1 MNNTQRAPQTSNLP
15 VRTQRPVAVILL
27 LLLFLFL
34 MAQVSVLVRQQAM
47 QDVRLRSAA
56 DMNRYT
62 LSLQQTLDRYKDLPQ
77 LLASHSELL
86 NALLHQ
92 GDADARMR
100 ANLYLEKVN
109 TIIGTTDA
117 YLMNAA
123 GDTIAASNWLQ
134 ERTFIG
140 QNFSFRPYYQQA
152 MAGHAGRYFA
162 LGTTSNKRGYFYSYP
177 VKIAGKVAGVIVV
190 KIDLNDIEGDW
201 NDPLLDILVTDED
214 GIIVISTRPDWKFRT
229 LKPLSQPD
237 LYRIVDSLRYGGQEL
252 STLDILWR
260 DKGPDGSQL
269 ITLVEGSRLDNP
281 SLDGVRTRHY
291 LLQSNPVPNSG
302 LSVAVLASMKPVEQ
316 RVFRALLLTAV
327 IYFALLLLVLFMLA
341 RNRIKQERALFRER
355 ELHALEE
362 NDARIRA
369 IIDNTQAGLMTLDAQ
384 GRIESCNPTAQK
396 LFHYREED
404 IRGEYFSK
412 LLAYPDRP
420 VCWQH
425 ITAAPGDSAQ
435 ELHIEAK
442 ARRADHSLFP
452 IELTIGR
459 MAANDERHFIVTIQD
474 ITERKQQESQLQR
487 AQQQLESRV
496 EQRTQDLTLANARL
510 QQEMTQHQQT
520 QNELIQTAKL
530 AVLGQM
536 SAGINHELNQPLT
549 AIRSY
554 ADNGRVFLQRGRP
567 ERAEANLEE
576 ISRLTERMAKII
588 HPLKEFARVSSGS
601 PEPVCLKSVRDGAM
615 SILYGRLD
623 RQSVS
628 VHWPRGLEHVYVL
641 GDILRLEQVLVNL
654 IGNAMQALEG
664 QSEGRIDIGLQ
675 CSNAAVQLS
684 VRDNGPGISP
694 EYLEHLFEPFFTTK
708 KAGQGLGLG
717 LSISHRIVESLGGR
731 LLASNHPAGGACF
744 TLVLQPVRQPFTTGQ
759 P

>member
-1 MNNTQRAPQTSNLP
+1 MNDTQRASLTSISP
-15 VRTQRPVAVILL
+15 VRAQRPVAVILL

-47 QDVRLRSAA
+47 QDVKLRSAA

-62 LSLQQTLDRYKDLPQ
+62 LSLQQKLDRYKDLPQ

-92 GDADARMR
+92 SDADARMR
-100 ANLYLEKVN
+100 ANLYLEQVN
-109 TIIGTTDA
+109 TTIGTTDA

-123 GDTIAASNWLQ
+123 GETIAASNWAQ

-140 QNFSFRPYYQQA
+140 QNFSFRPYYQQG

-162 LGTTSNKRGYFYSYP
+162 LGTTSKKRGYFYSYP
-177 VKIAGKVAGVIVV
+177 VRIGGKVTGVIAV

-229 LKPLSQPD
+229 LRPLTQPD
-237 LYRIVDSLRYGGQEL
+237 LYRIVDSLRYGAQEL
-252 STLDILWR
+252 TSLDILWR

-269 ITLVEGSRLDNP
+269 ITLVEGSRQDNP

-291 LLQSNPVPNSG
+291 LLQNSPVPNSG

-316 RVFRALLLTAV
+316 RVFRALLLTAI
-327 IYFALLLLVLFMLA
+327 IYCALLLLVLFVLA
-341 RNRIKQERALFRER
+341 RNRITQERALFRQR

-369 IIDNTQAGLMTLDAQ
+369 IIDNTQAGLITLDGQ
-384 GRIESCNPTAQK
+384 GRVESCNPTAEK
-396 LFHYREED
+396 LFHYREDD

-412 LLAYPDRP
+412 LLAHPDRA

-425 ITAAPGDSAQ
+425 ITTEADDGTR
-435 ELHIEAK
+435 ELHIEA
-442 ARRADHSLFP
+442 AALRADQTLFP

-459 MAANDERHFIVTIQD
+459 MAANGERHFIVTIHD
-474 ITERKQQESQLQR
+474 ITERKQQETQLQR
-487 AQQQLESRV
+487 AQLLLESRV

-554 ADNGRVFLQRGRP
+554 ADNGRVFLERERP
-567 ERAEANLEE
+567 ERALANLEE
-576 ISRLTERMAKII
+576 ISQLTERMAKII
-588 HPLKEFARVSSGS
+588 HPLKEFARVSSGA
-601 PEPVCLKSVRDGAM
+601 PEPVCLKAVRDGAM
-615 SILYGRLD
+615 SILYGQLD

-628 VHWPRGLEHVYVL
+628 IHWQAGLEHIYVL

-654 IGNAMQALEG
+654 IGNAMQALED
-664 QSEGRIDIGLQ
+664 QPAGRIDIGLE
-675 CSNAAVQLS
+675 CSDDTVQLS
-684 VRDNGPGISP
+684 VRDSGPGISP

-717 LSISHRIVESLGGR
+717 LSISHRIIESLGGCLR
-731 LLASNHPAGGACF
+731 ASNHPDGGACF
-744 TLVLQPVRQPFTTGQ
+744 TLELRLVPQPTITE
-759 P
+759 

>member
-1 MNNTQRAPQTSNLP
+1 
-15 VRTQRPVAVILL
+15 VAVILL

-34 MAQVSVLVRQQAM
+34 MAQVSVLVRQQAI
-47 QDVRLRSAA
+47 QDVKLRSAA

-62 LSLQQTLDRYKDLPQ
+62 LSLQQKLDRYKDLPQ

-92 GDADARMR
+92 SDADARMR

-109 TIIGTTDA
+109 TTIGTTDA

-123 GDTIAASNWLQ
+123 GDTISASNWWQ
-134 ERTFIG
+134 EHTFIG
-140 QNFSFRPYYQQA
+140 QNFSFRPYYRQA

-162 LGTTSNKRGYFYSYP
+162 LGTTSKKRGYFYSYP
-177 VKIAGKVAGVIVV
+177 VRIAGKIAGVIAV

-214 GIIVISTRPDWKFRT
+214 GIIVISTRPEWKFRT
-229 LKPLSQPD
+229 LKPLTQPD
-237 LYRIVDSLRYGGQEL
+237 LYRIVDSLRYGVQEL
-252 STLDILWR
+252 TSLDILWR

-269 ITLVEGSRLDNP
+269 ITLVEGARQNNP

-291 LLQSNPVPNSG
+291 LLQSSPVPNSG

-316 RVFRALLLTAV
+316 RVFRALLLTAI
-327 IYFALLLLVLFMLA
+327 IYFALLLLVLFVLA
-341 RNRIKQERALFRER
+341 RNRITQERALFRQR

-369 IIDNTQAGLMTLDAQ
+369 IIDNTQAGLITLDGQ
-384 GRIESCNPTAQK
+384 GRIESCNPTAEK

-404 IRGEYFSK
+404 IRGQYFSK
-412 LLAYPDRP
+412 LLAHPDRP

-425 ITAAPGDSAQ
+425 ITTEPDDGTR
-435 ELHIEAK
+435 ELHIEAA
-442 ARRADHSLFP
+442 ARRADQSLFP

-459 MAANDERHFIVTIQD
+459 MAANDERHFIVTIHD
-474 ITERKQQESQLQR
+474 ITERKQQETLLQR
-487 AQQQLESRV
+487 AQLLLESRV

-510 QQEMTQHQQT
+510 QQEMTQHRQT

-554 ADNGRVFLQRGRP
+554 ADNGRVFLERDRP
-567 ERAEANLEE
+567 ERALANLEE
-576 ISRLTERMAKII
+576 ISQLTERMAKII
-588 HPLKEFARVSSGS
+588 HPLKEFARISSGA
-601 PEPVCLKSVRDGAM
+601 PEPVCLKAVRDGAM
-615 SILYGRLD
+615 SILYGQLD

-628 VHWPRGLEHVYVL
+628 IHWPAGLEHVYVL

-654 IGNAMQALEG
+654 IGNAMQALEDQPG
-664 QSEGRIDIGLQ
+664 GRIDITLEY
-675 CSNAAVQLS
+675 SDDAVQLS
-684 VRDNGPGISP
+684 VRDSGPGISP

-717 LSISHRIVESLGGR
+717 LSISHRIVESLGGCLR
-731 LLASNHPAGGACF
+731 ASNHPDGGACF
-744 TLVLQPVRQPFTTGQ
+744 TLVLRPVSQPMITE
-759 P
+759 